1 MSNRASFSGKAGFIL
16 AAAGSAVGLGNIWRF
31 PTLAAQNG
39 GGNFL
44 IVYLIIVLI
53 FGVVLLCT
61 ELAIGRRARKSP
73 AGAFASLRPRSRWI
87 GILATV
93 VPAIIL
99 PYYCVVG
106 GWILGYIG
114 FYATGVNT
122 IGDSFFGDMAGSTLA
137 IGLFVIFF
145 LLTMGVIWM
154 GVTKGIERLSKIFMP
169 LFLIMLVG
177 LVIYSLMQPG
187 MIDGI
192 SYYLTFDPS
201 LLTMDTVVAALG
213 QVFFSLSLA
222 MGIMITYGS
231 YMRKEENI
239 EGCAI
244 SIGLIDT
251 LVAFLGG
258 LLIVPMAF
266 HAHMGAIPSGAG
278 LVFITL
284 PSIFDG
290 MFGGEAFA
298 FFFFILLFIAAWT
311 SSISIAEAVIAA
323 IMDRFE
329 ISRKKAI
336 IYVTLP
342 VLVVG
347 VIISMGFGPLDFIQ
361 IHGKGLLDLF
371 DFAANNL
378 LMPIVAFATTVLI
391 GHVVGCKVIE
401 DEISESSDFK
411 LRSVYP
417 FLIKWIIPIFI
428 AIVFASGIAT
438 MFT

>member
-16 AAAGSAVGLGNIWRF
+16 VAAGSAVGLGNIWRF

-44 IVYLIIVLI
+44 IIYLIIVLI

-106 GWILGYIG
+106 GWIIGYIG
-114 FYATGVNT
+114 FYAAGVNT

-154 GVTKGIERLSKIFMP
+154 GVTKGIERLSKVFMP

-177 LVIYSLMQPG
+177 LVIYSLLQPG

-290 MFGGEAFA
+290 MFGGEVFA
-298 FFFFILLFIAAWT
+298 LFFFILLFIAAWT

-438 MFT
+438 MFA